1 DRPISGGKRFH
12 DYTPLNAK
20 VAEVLVAME
29 KRIDEKDVT
38 WPRSRFEGPTQPK
51 SRRYCRFHKD
61 YGHTTED
68 CRHLKDE
75 IERLIRAG
83 HLKEFVYQDKG
94 RKKEKRRCREDSVE
108 RSEEDD
114 DEDARGGRYGRKR
127 DEGKRRRGSR
137 EREREGD
144 EGQVKR
150 GTIYMISGGPTDG
163 DSNNARKGHVRA
175 MKRKREEVSITARM
189 PVISFKAEDAEGVVL
204 PHNDALVIT
213 AEVAGFDVKRVFID
227 TGSSVDVMFYDC
239 FVQINREL
247 NMDLKP
253 VTTALYGFNG
263 GEVMPMGEVSL
274 PVALGAG
281 ELRKVRMVRFV
292 VVGAESSY
300 NIIMGRTSLNAF
312 QAVVSTY
319 HMTIKYPVGENVG
332 EIAGDQLTSRS
343 CYQTTVS
350 NNRQLAKRQAESG
363 GGSRSKENRQ
373 KVEKG
378 KEKMDIQPGE
388 EVEEVQ
394 MIEGC
399 EKRKF
404 RIGRDLGEPVRSR
417 LIQLVRE
424 FADIFAYTAEELT
437 GISAEVIEHRLN
449 IDLSVRPVKQK
460 RRHHGAEMDKII
472 EQEVEKLLGARH
484 IKEIQF
490 PEWLSNTVMVSK
502 AEGKWRMCI
511 DFRDLNKACPKDLYP
526 LPRIDQL
533 VDSTAGCELLSL
545 MDASQGY
552 HQIPLAREDWKRV
565 SFVTSRGTYC
575 YVVMPFGL
583 KNAGATY
590 QRLVDKIFKEQ
601 LGRNMEVYV
610 DDMLVKSKDE
620 IDHVNDLKETFM
632 TLRKYGMK
640 LNPAKCSFGVKSGKF
655 LGYMVTRRGI
665 EVNPEKVRAVIEM
678 QPPTK
683 VKEVQILTG
692 RIAGLSRFISKVA
705 EKSGPL
711 FKTLRKSLK
720 FQWTEEAQK
729 AFEELKR
736 MLVDLP
742 LLAKPAQ
749 GEDLVLYISIGEA
762 AVSSVLLREEGAAQ
776 FPIYYVSKVMQGAER
791 RYSEIEKGALAVV
804 VTVRKLRIYFL
815 EHRVKVRTNMPLGET
830 LGRPSVSGRLVKW
843 AVELSEYAIVY
854 EPRRAIK
861 AQALADFI
869 QEGTKE
875 GEELE
880 GVWKV

>member
-1 DRPISGGKRFH
+1 FH

-20 VAEVLVAME
+20 VAEVLVVME

-38 WPRSRFEGPTQPK
+38 WPRSRFEGPIQPK

-68 CRHLKDE
+68 CWHLKDE

-83 HLKEFVYQDKG
+83 HPKEFVYQDKG
-94 RKKEKRRCREDSVE
+94 RKNEKRRCREDSVE

-114 DEDARGGRYGRKR
+114 DENARGGRYGRKR
-127 DEGKRRRGSR
+127 DEEKRRRESR

-144 EGQVKR
+144 GGQVKR

-189 PVISFKAEDAEGVVL
+189 PVISFNAEDAEGVVL

-292 VVGAESSY
+292 VVGVESSY

-350 NNRQLAKRQAESG
+350 NNRQLAKRQAESEEEEVNRP

-399 EKRKF
+399 EKRNF
-404 RIGRDLGEPVRSR
+404 RIGKDLGEPVRSR

-460 RRHHGAEMDKII
+460 RRHHGAERDKII

-511 DFRDLNKACPKDLYP
+511 DFCDLNKACPKDLYP

-620 IDHVNDLKETFM
+620 IDHVSDLKETFM
-632 TLRKYGMK
+632 TLRKYEMK

-711 FKTLRKSLK
+711 FKTLRKSSK

-804 VTVRKLRIYFL
+804 VTVRKLRPYFL

-843 AVELSEYAIVY
+843 A
-854 EPRRAIK
+854 
-861 AQALADFI
+861 
-869 QEGTKE
+869 
-875 GEELE
+875 
-880 GVWKV
+880 